1 MRQKSKSK
9 LPPMASFLLKIL
21 LTRGGDSGWTD
32 GAQRLLL
39 GAWLL
44 VGWGP
49 ARALAGTGGGTCC
62 SGPDRRGSGSK
73 SH

>member
-1 MRQKSKSK
+1 
-9 LPPMASFLLKIL
+9 MARDLMKIV

-39 GAWLL
+39 DAWLL

-49 ARALAGTGGGTCC
+49 AGAQAGTGGGTCC
-62 SGPDRRGSGSK
+62 SGPDRLGSGSK